1 MSSGGNSKE
10 GSPKSL
16 SKKKKKS
23 VTTDEKNI

>member
-23 VTTDEKNI
+23 IKKEEKNI